1 MSPPARQESF
11 RGRSFGAVVPDEFEA
26 WRPPEPSRSD
36 RSPTRRRRAASTRS
50 SGAPFWGHIPD
61 EEIEEVARQAAD
73 RRAARYAARQR
84 FLGRHRVSA
93 PRKPPALVAL
103 REVGRGFKILA
114 VALAAVILAAVVLFA
129 LPWLKVQRVEVEG
142 TSVVSQQTLLT
153 DGGVRFGESTI
164 LLNAPA
170 ISRNLLAEPWVGNA
184 TVHIRWPGTLVLAI
198 TPLPPVMVYQQGSE
212 QQWLAAT
219 GASLG
224 QVPGLPSAKLPL
236 LLDQRA
242 LAEAKAGSV
251 VLPARLTQALVA
263 LNRVFPASYDGA
275 TVSHYT
281 LTASGALEIV
291 SSAGWTADLGLALTN
306 AQISSIGQKL
316 EALRALG
323 GQVNLKTAGI
333 TAIYLEDPAQVAV
346 RY

>member
-1 MSPPARQESF
+1 
-11 RGRSFGAVVPDEFEA
+11 
-26 WRPPEPSRSD
+26 
-36 RSPTRRRRAASTRS
+36 
-50 SGAPFWGHIPD
+50 
-61 EEIEEVARQAAD
+61 
-73 RRAARYAARQR
+73 
-84 FLGRHRVSA
+84 GRHRVSA
-93 PRKPPALVAL
+93 PRKPEALHAL
-103 REVGRGFKILA
+103 REVGRLPKVLALVAVAATLA
-114 VALAAVILAAVVLFA
+114 VVVLFA

-142 TSVVSQQTLLT
+142 TSVVSQQQVLA
-153 DGGVRFGESTI
+153 DAGARFGESTI

-170 ISRNLLAEPWVGNA
+170 MSRNLLAEPWVGNA

-224 QVPGLPSAKLPL
+224 PVPGLPSAKLPL
-236 LLDQRA
+236 LVDQRA

-263 LNRVFPASYDGA
+263 LNKVFPASYDGV
-275 TVSHYT
+275 TVRHYV

-306 AQISSIGQKL
+306 GQISSIGQKL

-346 RY
+346 SY